1 MKLLEL
7 EVCLYIPFCSDYNI
21 ANFDAIKQPELE
33 VCFYTPRSGGVS
45 AVAQARRLRGKTLT
59 RVASDCPRVA
69 SSCQRVA
76 SDCHTTNES
85 SISQF
90 VVLDFT
96 QLQHRT

>member
-45 AVAQARRLRGKTLT
+45 AVVKLEGSEGRR
-59 RVASDCPRVA
+59 
-69 SSCQRVA
+69 
-76 SDCHTTNES
+76 
-85 SISQF
+85 
-90 VVLDFT
+90 
-96 QLQHRT
+96 